1 MKKLNKFY
9 LKAYYMLLCVA
20 IVPTLSLSLLS
31 CEPEP
36 EMGEG
41 DGNSDKFLKPAECWC
56 PYGSTDYFMKGL
68 HFFCSP
74 SEAHV
79 DFRIDVDYSVK
90 VVSADGGS
98 VSWCSIAPV
107 SGKASEFTTQTLT
120 VRVSAN
126 NSNEARSAK
135 IRWLN
140 GTSKVAEI
148 TVTQEK
154 KPKIEAVDLGLSVK
168 WANCNVGAESPE
180 DYGGSFAWGETEE
193 KNKYSWSSYKWC
205 KGYGYNGFLMTKYC
219 HHDVYGIVDNKS
231 TLDPEDDIAH
241 LRCGDGWRMPTADEV
256 DELCE
261 KCSWSWKTTQNG
273 VRGIEVTGPNG
284 NSIFFTLSGYIF
296 DGARS
301 ADGTL
306 GYYWSSTLS
315 TSSDPRLTSE
325 SYACCLKIDP
335 YEKTFREGI
344 QERHCGLPI
353 RPVKGK

>member
-36 EMGEG
+36 GMGEG
-41 DGNSDKFLKPAECWC
+41 DDNSDKFLKPAECWC

-168 WANCNVGAESPE
+168 WANCNVDAESPE
-180 DYGGSFAWGETEE
+180 DYGGYFAWGETEE
-193 KNKYSWSSYKWC
+193 KDSYSWGGYKWC
-205 KGYGYNGFLMTKYC
+205 KNGNYKLMTKYC
-219 HHDVYGIVDNKS
+219 TDNFFGIVDDK
-231 TLDPEDDIAH
+231 TVLDPDDDIAH
-241 LRCGDGWRMPTADEV
+241 LWCGDGWRMPTKDEI
-256 DELCE
+256 DELCR

-273 VRGIEVTGPNG
+273 VKGYQVTGSNG
-284 NSIFFTLSGYIF
+284 KSIFLPAAGYVEGRVFTY
-296 DGARS
+296 RS
-301 ADGTL
+301 ES
-306 GYYWSSTLS
+306 GYYWSRDLV
-315 TSSDPRLTSE
+315 SSDTPQ
-325 SYACCLKIDP
+325 SYALHFTGHEEIIGSTKHLYAYDRS
-335 YEKTFREGI
+335 Y
-344 QERHCGLPI
+344 GLPI